1 MKPILSFF
9 LLDTIYPKWFFASNS
24 FFSVMEI
31 ENIEQ
36 NVTVY
41 KITSIFSNIL
51 RKGYIYNNKLF
62 VKIENIDMCTNI

>member
-1 MKPILSFF
+1 MKPILSLF

-51 RKGYIYNNKLF
+51 RKAYIYNNKFF